1 MKTALSLNV
10 QRLLDEQV
18 SSGRYRSADEVVL
31 RGLELLRHEEAESL
45 DSPRGNNPFEAFA
58 LIAQEVPDADWEKVP
73 SDLSK
78 DPDRYLFGAKQ
89 NS

>member
-1 MKTALSLNV
+1 MKTALSPNV
-10 QRLLDEQV
+10 RRLIDEPV

-45 DSPRGNNPFEAFA
+45 DTAGSSNPFEAFA
-58 LIAQEVPDADWEKVP
+58 MIAREVPDADWERVP